1 MITIESEIRTL
12 REKLSNKS
20 DDEEDFDENFVDDK
34 PVAADESSSLSD
46 VEVVNET
53 SFPSTSTSP
62 INDASTTTLK
72 STNSSSDLS
81 ESDRKSLRRTRLQ
94 PRRFRQ
100 VATSPDLANLADLE
114 AEDDQDEQDDE
125 DETQREEK
133 N

>member
-62 INDASTTTLK
+62 INDASTTFK